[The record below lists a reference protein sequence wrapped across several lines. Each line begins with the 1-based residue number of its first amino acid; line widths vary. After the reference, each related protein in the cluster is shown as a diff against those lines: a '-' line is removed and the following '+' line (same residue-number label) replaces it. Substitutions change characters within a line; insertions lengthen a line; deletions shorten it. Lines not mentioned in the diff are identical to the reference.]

1 MKELNRSIWK
11 ELFGYTISQ
20 VTSIYN
26 ISDSEFASET
36 GCSSSTLRRW
46 KEGNRIPNDENF
58 SRFVN
63 LLRKRDD
70 VLSTDIEYF
79 FTVVSA
85 KFMACNYK
93 PLYLYINSNNTKNV
107 ESIIRILK
115 FCADAGKGKIIVPS
129 IRELEKIES
138 TVKYPSKNKIMAVVF
153 DFDGTLT
160 KSEDLIVKTTW
171 ENIWTSLGYHVKEC
185 QNLHKRFDRK
195 EIDHP
200 EWCRLTEIKFKERGL
215 KKNILYEIAEKIKLI
230 EGVEKTFSALRD
242 KDIKIFIVSGSIKL
256 IIQTV
261 LGSLNEYVDSIR
273 ANVFDFDDKN
283 YLTRIVGTK
292 YDFEGKAEYIRIIA
306 DDLQISPK
314 DILFV
319 GNSRNDQF
327 VHKSGAR
334 TLCINP
340 SLTDMTNTTIW
351 DDYIETCENLT
362 EILNYI
368 K

>member
-1 MKELNRSIWK
+1 M
-11 ELFGYTISQ
+11 
-20 VTSIYN
+20 
-26 ISDSEFASET
+26 
-36 GCSSSTLRRW
+36 
-46 KEGNRIPNDENF
+46 
-58 SRFVN
+58 
-63 LLRKRDD
+63 
-70 VLSTDIEYF
+70 
-79 FTVVSA
+79 
-85 KFMACNYK
+85 
-93 PLYLYINSNNTKNV
+93 
-107 ESIIRILK
+107 
-115 FCADAGKGKIIVPS
+115 
-129 IRELEKIES
+129 
-138 TVKYPSKNKIMAVVF
+138 
-153 DFDGTLT
+153 
-160 KSEDLIVKTTW
+160 
-171 ENIWTSLGYHVKEC
+171 
-185 QNLHKRFDRK
+185 
-195 EIDHP
+195 
-200 EWCRLTEIKFKERGL
+200 